1 MSQQQSDINLTI
13 DGQSVTVPKG
23 TTILEAARKV
33 GIHIPVLCDHPDL
46 PWRAVCRL
54 CVVEC
59 DGGSKLNAACANYV
73 SEGLKVVTNNP
84 RIRSI
89 RKMIVEMILAEHP
102 HECFTCI
109 RNQSCEL
116 QSLAL
121 QFGIKKPP
129 FPLEPK
135 ASPVDVDTKTITRD
149 MGKCIK
155 CGRCV
160 AVCQE
165 IQSVRAINTAYRSV
179 HYEITTPYDQA
190 LIDGPCVYC
199 GQCAAVCPVGA
210 LYENDQTEEVWAALD
225 NPERHVVVQTA
236 PAVRVAL
243 GDEFGLP
250 KGAIT
255 TGKMV
260 TALKRLGFNKVF
272 DTDFTADLTI
282 MEEGHELLH
291 RLKNGGQL
299 PMVTSCSPGWINFS
313 EVFYPDLVGHL
324 SSCKSPQQ
332 MFGALAKTYYAQ
344 VAGVEAAKITSVSI
358 MPCTAKKFEAQRP
371 EMASSGFQDVDV
383 VLTTREL
390 ARMIKLA
397 GIDFAALPESK
408 YDSLMGDSTGA
419 AVIFGTSGGVMEA
432 ALRTV
437 YEVVTGE
444 TLKSVDFEG
453 VRGHQGLKEATV
465 DLKGTKVKV
474 LIANGLA
481 NARKVMDSIR
491 KGECDATFIEIM
503 CCPGGCV
510 GGGGQPYGNKHIK
523 VQRMDGLYEADRS
536 LPLRKSH
543 ENPEVKAIYE
553 KFLGQPLGEKSHHLL
568 HTHYSTTG
576 KNHWKGGHH
585 GHHGHGHGHG
595 HGH

>member
-1 MSQQQSDINLTI
+1 MSQQNSVNLTI
-13 DGQSVTVPKG
+13 DGLPVTVPKG
-23 TTILEAARKV
+23 TTILEAARTL

-46 PWRAVCRL
+46 GWRAICRL

-59 DGGSKLNAACANYV
+59 DGGKKLNAACANYV
-73 SEGLKVVTNNP
+73 SEGQKVVTNNA
-84 RIRSI
+84 RIYDT

-102 HECFTCI
+102 QECLTCI
-109 RNQSCEL
+109 RNQNCEL
-116 QSLAL
+116 QNLAL
-121 QFGIKKPP
+121 QFGIKELTLPH
-129 FPLEPK
+129 EPK
-135 ASPVDVDTKTITRD
+135 AIPVDVDTKTLVRD
-149 MGKCIK
+149 MSKCVK

-160 AVCQE
+160 YVCQE
-165 IQSVRAINTAYRSV
+165 TQSVRAINTAHRSLE
-179 HYEITTPYDQA
+179 YEITTAYNLP
-190 LIDGPCVYC
+190 LLDGPCVYC
-199 GQCAAVCPVGA
+199 GQCTAVCPVGA
-210 LYENDQTEEVWAALD
+210 ITENDQTDEVWAALD

-250 KGAIT
+250 KGAVT

-260 TALKRLGFNKVF
+260 TALKRLGFDKVF

-282 MEEGHELLH
+282 IEEGHELLH
-291 RLKNGGQL
+291 RLQSGGKL
-299 PMVTSCSPGWINFS
+299 PMVTSCSPGWINFC
-313 EVFYPDLVGHL
+313 EVFYPDLVEHL

-332 MFGALAKTYYAQ
+332 MFGALAKTYYPK
-344 VAGVEAAKITSVSI
+344 VSGVEAAKITSISI

-383 VLTTREL
+383 VLTTREF
-390 ARMIKLA
+390 ARMIRSA
-397 GIDFAALPESK
+397 GIDFEALPESQF
-408 YDSLMGDSTGA
+408 DSLMGDSTGA

-437 YEVVTGE
+437 YEVVTKE
-444 TLKSVDFEG
+444 TLPSVDFND
-453 VRGHQGLKEATV
+453 VRGHQGVKEATV

-474 LIANGLA
+474 VVANGLS
-481 NARKVMDSIR
+481 NARQIMDSIR
-491 KGECDATFIEIM
+491 QGKCDAAFVEIM

-510 GGGGQPYGNKHIK
+510 GGGGQPFGNSRVKL
-523 VQRMDGLYEADRS
+523 QRMDGLYEADRA

-543 ENPEVKAIYE
+543 DNPEVKALYE

-576 KNHWKGGHH
+576 KNHWKGGK
-585 GHHGHGHGHG
+585 
-595 HGH
+595 

>member
-1 MSQQQSDINLTI
+1 
-13 DGQSVTVPKG
+13 
-23 TTILEAARKV
+23 
-33 GIHIPVLCDHPDL
+33 
-46 PWRAVCRL
+46 
-54 CVVEC
+54 
-59 DGGSKLNAACANYV
+59 
-73 SEGLKVVTNNP
+73 
-84 RIRSI
+84 
-89 RKMIVEMILAEHP
+89 
-102 HECFTCI
+102 
-109 RNQSCEL
+109 
-116 QSLAL
+116 
-121 QFGIKKPP
+121 
-129 FPLEPK
+129 
-135 ASPVDVDTKTITRD
+135 
-149 MGKCIK
+149 
-155 CGRCV
+155 
-160 AVCQE
+160 
-165 IQSVRAINTAYRSV
+165 
-179 HYEITTPYDQA
+179 
-190 LIDGPCVYC
+190 
-199 GQCAAVCPVGA
+199 
-210 LYENDQTEEVWAALD
+210 
-225 NPERHVVVQTA
+225 VVVQTA

-260 TALKRLGFNKVF
+260 TALKRLGFDKVF

-291 RLKNGGQL
+291 RLKSGGRL
-299 PMVTSCSPGWINFS
+299 PMVTSCSPGWINFA
-313 EVFYPDLVGHL
+313 EVFYPDLVDHL
-324 SSCKSPQQ
+324 STCKSPQQ

-344 VAGVEAAKITSVSI
+344 VSGVEASKITSISI

-390 ARMIKLA
+390 ARMIKMA

-453 VRGHQGLKEATV
+453 VRGHQGIKQAEV

-491 KGECDATFIEIM
+491 KGECDATFVEIM
-503 CCPGGCV
+503 SCPGGCV
-510 GGGGQPYGNKHIK
+510 GGGGQPYGNGRIK
-523 VQRMDGLYEADRS
+523 LQRMDGLYEADRQ
-536 LPLRKSH
+536 LPMRKSH

-568 HTHYSTTG
+568 HTHYSTKG
-576 KNHWKGGHH
+576 KNHWQGG
-585 GHHGHGHGHG
+585 GHGHGHG
-595 HGH
+595 H

>member
-1 MSQQQSDINLTI
+1 MSHQQPDPSKSVNLTI
-13 DGQSVTVPKG
+13 DGVPVTVPKG

-46 PWRAVCRL
+46 AWRAVCRL

-59 DGGSKLNAACANYV
+59 DGASKLSAACANYV
-73 SEGLKVVTNNP
+73 WEGVKVVTNNA
-84 RIRSI
+84 RIRNI

-102 HECFTCI
+102 QECFTCI
-109 RNQSCEL
+109 RSQSCEL

-135 ASPVDVDTKTITRD
+135 ASPVDVDTKTLTRD
-149 MGKCIK
+149 MSKCVK

-160 AVCQE
+160 EACQE
-165 IQSVRAINTAYRSV
+165 VQSVRAINTAYRSL

-190 LIDGPCVYC
+190 LIEGPCVYC

-210 LYENDQTEEVWAALD
+210 IYENDQTEEVWAALD

-260 TALKRLGFNKVF
+260 TALKRLGFDKVM

-291 RLKNGGQL
+291 RLKNGGKL
-299 PMVTSCSPGWINFS
+299 PMVTSCSPGWINFA

-332 MFGALAKTYYAQ
+332 MFGALAKTYYTQ
-344 VAGVEAAKITSVSI
+344 VSGVAAAKITSVSI

-390 ARMIKLA
+390 ARMIKTA
-397 GIDFAALPESK
+397 GIDFEALPESS

-444 TLKSVDFEG
+444 PLKSVDFEA
-453 VRGHQGLKEATV
+453 VRGHQGIKRAEV

-481 NARKVMDSIR
+481 NARQVMESIR
-491 KGECDATFIEIM
+491 KGECDATFVEIM
-503 CCPGGCV
+503 SCPGGCV
-510 GGGGQPYGNKHIK
+510 GGGGQPYGNSRIK
-523 VQRMDGLYEADRS
+523 KQRMDGLYEADRR

-553 KFLGQPLGEKSHHLL
+553 KFLGQPLGEKSHQLL

-576 KNHWKGGHH
+576 KNHWKGG
-585 GHHGHGHGHG
+585 GHGHGHG
-595 HGH
+595 H

>member
-1 MSQQQSDINLTI
+1 MSHHKPDPNKNVTLTI
-13 DGQSVTVPKG
+13 DGLSVTVPEG

-46 PWRAVCRL
+46 HKRAVCRL

-59 DGGSKLNAACANYV
+59 DGGGKLKAACANDV
-73 SEGLKVVTNNP
+73 WEGVKVVTNNT
-84 RIRSI
+84 RIQSI
-89 RKMIVEMILAEHP
+89 RKTIIEMILAEHP
-102 HECFTCI
+102 QDCLTCI
-109 RNQSCEL
+109 RNQKCEL
-116 QSLAL
+116 QALAI
-121 QFGIKKPP
+121 QFGIRKLS
-129 FPLEPK
+129 FPQT
-135 ASPVDVDTKTITRD
+135 AAVSSPDVDTKTLVRD
-149 MGKCIK
+149 MAKCVK

-160 AVCQE
+160 DTCQE
-165 IQSVRAINTAYRSV
+165 TQTARAINTAHRSI
-179 HYEITTPYDQA
+179 HYEVTTPYDRP
-190 LIDGPCVYC
+190 LIDGTCVYC

-210 LYENDQTEEVWAALD
+210 IYENDQTEEVWTALD

-243 GDEFGLP
+243 GDDFGLP
-250 KGAIT
+250 RGAIT

-260 TALKRLGFNKVF
+260 TALKRLGFDKVF
-272 DTDFTADLTI
+272 DTDFSADVTI

-291 RLKNGGQL
+291 RLQNGGKL
-299 PMVTSCSPGWINFS
+299 PMITSCSPGWINFA

-332 MFGALAKTYYAQ
+332 MFGALAKTYYPT
-344 VAGVEAAKITSVSI
+344 VSGVDAAKITSVSI
-358 MPCTAKKFEAQRP
+358 MPCIAKKFEAQRP
-371 EMASSGFQDVDV
+371 EMNSSGYQDVDV

-397 GIDFAALPESK
+397 GIDFEKLPESNF
-408 YDSLMGDSTGA
+408 DNVMGDSTGA

-437 YEVVTGE
+437 YEVVTGT
-444 TLKSVDFEG
+444 TLGSVEFEG
-453 VRGHQGLKEATV
+453 VRGHQGIKTAEV

-481 NARKVMDSIR
+481 NARVVMDSIR
-491 KGECDATFIEIM
+491 KGECDATFVEIM
-503 CCPGGCV
+503 SCPGGCV
-510 GGGGQPYGNKHIK
+510 GGGGQPYGNSQIK
-523 VQRMDGLYEADRS
+523 LQRMDGLYTADRS

-543 ENPEVKAIYE
+543 ENPEVTTLYE
-553 KFLGQPLGEKSHHLL
+553 KFLGKPLGEKSHHLL

-576 KNHWKGGHH
+576 KNHWQAGGGS
-585 GHHGHGHGHG
+585 GHSH
-595 HGH
+595 